1 MTADHLTRVPGL
13 LYGGDWNPEQ
23 WPEQVWAEDV
33 KLMAEAGVNLV
44 TVGVFSWARIQP
56 DAHDWDF
63 GWLDRLLDLVHRH
76 GIAVDLA
83 TATASPPAWLVR
95 AHPELLPVTADGVR
109 LEFGSRQHYCP
120 SSTAYRAAAV
130 RLTRMLAER
139 YRHHPA
145 LALWHVHNEYG
156 DHVQECF
163 CPASAA
169 HFRHWLRERHGGIEE
184 LNRSWGTAFWS
195 QRYNSFEQ
203 IEPPRTA
210 PGPVNPT
217 QLLDWRRFCSD
228 ALLDLHRAEKAVLDE
243 VSPGVPVTTNFM
255 SMLKAL
261 DYWEW
266 SRHEDFVSDDAY
278 PDPADPRAHVNAAM
292 TYDLMRSLKGGR
304 PWLLMEQAPSAVS
317 WRPVNLP
324 KRPGLYRL
332 WSLQALARGADGVLH
347 FQWRASSAGA
357 EKFHSAMLPHRG
369 TASRG
374 WQETVRFG
382 AELRRLGELA
392 GSRLRGDA
400 AVLLDWDSWWALEL
414 DDHPSARMRWLD
426 LLRPWY
432 AALYDRGVTVDF
444 VPPTAALDGYRLVL
458 APNLYLLDTATADRL
473 TAHVRDGGHLLCGPF
488 SGIADRDDHIHPG
501 GHPGPLRELFGL
513 VVDEHW
519 PIPDGATTTVTL
531 DGADQHAGTGLN
543 TGTELHAEHWSEWI
557 ETEGAETLARYGS
570 GVLAGLPAVTR
581 HRYGKGSA
589 WYLSCHLGAG
599 LGRVLDLPLAEAG
612 VGPVLP
618 GLPAGVEAT
627 RRYAA
632 DGRRY
637 LFLLNHG
644 PAERRVPLAEPG
656 TDLLTGT
663 ATGEAVTLAPLGAA
677 VLRLPAVSRDP
688 ADPRTPAVH
697 PPTAVQSPT
706 ATEEHE

>member
-1 MTADHLTRVPGL
+1 MDRLTRVPGL

-23 WPEQVWAEDV
+23 WPEEVWAEDV

-44 TVGVFSWARIQP
+44 TVGVFSWARLQP
-56 DAHDWDF
+56 DADSWDF
-63 GWLDRLLDLVHRH
+63 GWLDRLLDLVHRQ

-120 SSTAYRAAAV
+120 SSPVYRAAAV
-130 RLTRMLAER
+130 RLTRALAER
-139 YRHHPA
+139 YHDHPA
-145 LALWHVHNEYG
+145 LALWHIHNEYG

-163 CPASAA
+163 CAESAA
-169 HFRHWLRERHGGIEE
+169 DFRRWLRDRHGTVEE

-195 QRYNSFEQ
+195 QRYNTFDQ

-228 ALLDLHRAEKAVLDE
+228 ALLALHRAEKAVLDAL
-243 VSPGVPVTTNFM
+243 SPGLPVTTNFM

-278 PDPADPRAHVNAAM
+278 PDPADPRAHVNAALN
-292 TYDLMRSLKGGR
+292 YDLMRSLKAGR

-317 WRPVNLP
+317 WRPVNVP
-324 KRPGLYRL
+324 KRPELYRL

-347 FQWRASSAGA
+347 FQWRASVAGA

-369 TASRG
+369 TAGRG
-374 WQETVRFG
+374 WQRTVALG
-382 AELRRLGELA
+382 AELRRLGEIA
-392 GSRLRGDA
+392 GSRSRARVG
-400 AVLLDWDSWWALEL
+400 VLLDWDSWWALEL
-414 DDHPSARMRWLD
+414 DDHPSARMRWPE

-432 AALYDRGVTVDF
+432 TALYERGTTVDF
-444 VPPTAALDGYRLVL
+444 LPPDAAHDGYRLLL
-458 APNLYLLDTATADRL
+458 APNLYLLDTATAERL
-473 TAHVRDGGHLLCGPF
+473 TRYVRDGGHLVCGPF
-488 SGIADRDDHIHPG
+488 SGITDRHDHIHPG
-501 GHPGPLRELFGL
+501 GHPGPLRALLGL

-519 PIPDGATTTVTL
+519 PIPDGATTAL
-531 DGADQHAGTGLN
+531 RLGDR
-543 TGTELHAEHWSEWI
+543 ELHAERWSEWI
-557 ETEGAETLARYGS
+557 ETTEAETLARYTTGE
-570 GVLAGLPAVTR
+570 LAGRPAVTR
-581 HRYGKGSA
+581 RRHGSGSA
-589 WYLSCHLGAG
+589 WYLSCHLGPDT
-599 LGRVLDLPLAEAG
+599 GRVLDLPLAEAG
-612 VGPVLP
+612 IGPELP
-618 GLPAGVEAT
+618 GLPADVEAT
-627 RRYAA
+627 RRRAA
-632 DGRRY
+632 DGTEY

-644 PAERRVPLAEPG
+644 PADRRVPLTRPG

-663 ATGEAVTLAPLGAA
+663 ATGDALTLAPLGAA
-677 VLRLPAVSRDP
+677 VLRLPA
-688 ADPRTPAVH
+688 
-697 PPTAVQSPT
+697 
-706 ATEEHE
+706 TEERA

>member
-1 MTADHLTRVPGL
+1 MDRLTRVPGL

-44 TVGVFSWARIQP
+44 TVGVFSWARLQP
-56 DAHDWDF
+56 DAYSWDF

-76 GIAVDLA
+76 GVAVDLA

-95 AHPELLPVTADGVR
+95 AHPELLPVTADGIR

-120 SSTAYRAAAV
+120 SSPAYREAAV
-130 RLTRMLAER
+130 RLTRALAER

-145 LALWHVHNEYG
+145 LALWHIHNEYG

-169 HFRHWLRERHGGIEE
+169 DFRRWLRERHGTVDE

-195 QRYNSFEQ
+195 QHYNSFEQ

-228 ALLDLHRAEKAVLDE
+228 ALLALHRAEKAVLDE

-266 SRHEDFVSDDAY
+266 SRHEDLVSDDAY

-292 TYDLMRSLKGGR
+292 NYDLMRSLKGGR

-317 WRPVNLP
+317 WRPVNVP
-324 KRPGLYRL
+324 KPPDLHRL

-347 FQWRASSAGA
+347 FQWRASVAGA

-369 TASRG
+369 TAARG
-374 WQETVRFG
+374 WRQTVRLG
-382 AELRRLGELA
+382 AELRRLGEIA
-392 GSRLRGDA
+392 GSRLRGQA

-414 DDHPSARMRWLD
+414 DDHPSGRMRWLD

-432 AALYDRGVTVDF
+432 AALHARGITVDF
-444 VPPTAALDGYRLVL
+444 LPPSAEPDGYPLL
-458 APNLYLLDTATADRL
+458 FAPNLYLLDTATAERL
-473 TAHVRDGGHLLCGPF
+473 TRYVRGGGRLVCGPF
-488 SGIADRDDHIHPG
+488 SGIADRHDHIHPG
-501 GHPGPLRELFGL
+501 GHPGPLREPLGI

-519 PIPDGATTTVTL
+519 PIPDGTTTAVRL
-531 DGADQHAGTGLN
+531 DGTKTESTEPDGTEPG
-543 TGTELHAEHWSEWI
+543 GTELRAEHWSEWI
-557 ETEGAETLARYGS
+557 ETEGAETLARYTS
-570 GVLAGLPAVTR
+570 GPLTGLPAVTR
-581 HRYGKGSA
+581 HRYGAGSA
-589 WYLSCHLGAG
+589 WYLSCHLGADVG
-599 LGRVLDLPLAEAG
+599 PVLDLPLAEAG
-612 VGPVLP
+612 LNAELP
-618 GLPAGVEAT
+618 GLPPGVEAT
-627 RRYAA
+627 RRHAA
-632 DGRRY
+632 DGTGY

-644 PAERRVPLAEPG
+644 PEERQVPLRTPGTDPLTG

-663 ATGEAVTLAPLGAA
+663 PTGDTLTLAPLGAA
-677 VLRLPAVSRDP
+677 VIRLPAAQER
-688 ADPRTPAVH
+688 A
-697 PPTAVQSPT
+697 
-706 ATEEHE
+706 

>member
-1 MTADHLTRVPGL
+1 MTTTVTTDRLTRVPGL

-44 TVGVFSWARIQP
+44 TVGVFSWARLQP
-56 DAHDWDF
+56 DADSWDF

-120 SSTAYRAAAV
+120 SSPAYRQAAV
-130 RLTRMLAER
+130 RLTRALAER
-139 YRHHPA
+139 YRDHPA
-145 LALWHVHNEYG
+145 LALWHIHNEYG

-169 HFRHWLRERHGGIEE
+169 DFRRWLRERHGDIEE

-195 QRYNSFEQ
+195 QHYNSFEQ

-228 ALLDLHRAEKAVLDE
+228 ALLALHRAEKAVLDE

-292 TYDLMRSLKGGR
+292 NYDLMRSLKGGR

-317 WRPVNLP
+317 WRPVNVP
-324 KRPGLYRL
+324 KTPGLHRL

-347 FQWRASSAGA
+347 FQWRASVAGA

-369 TASRG
+369 TAARG

-382 AELRRLGELA
+382 TELRRLGELA
-392 GSRLRGDA
+392 GSRLRGQV

-432 AALYDRGVTVDF
+432 AALYERGVTVDF
-444 VPPTAALDGYRLVL
+444 VPSTADPDGYPLLL

-473 TAHVRDGGHLLCGPF
+473 TAYVRGGGRLVCGPF
-488 SGIADRDDHIHPG
+488 SGITDRHDHIHPG
-501 GHPGPLRELFGL
+501 GHPGPLRELLGI

-519 PIPDGATTTVTL
+519 PIPDGATTTLTP
-531 DGADQHAGTGLN
+531 AGTEPPAEPR
-543 TGTELHAEHWSEWI
+543 TELRAERWSEWI
-557 ETEGAETLARYGS
+557 EAETAETLARYDS
-570 GVLAGLPAVTR
+570 GALAGLPAVTR
-581 HRYGKGSA
+581 NRLGAGSA
-589 WYLSCHLGAG
+589 WYLSCHLGTD
-599 LGRVLDLPLAEAG
+599 LGAVLDPVLAEAG
-612 VGPVLP
+612 VGAELP
-618 GLPAGVEAT
+618 GLPEGVEAT
-627 RRYAA
+627 RRHAA
-632 DGRRY
+632 DGTGY

-644 PAERRVPLAEPG
+644 PVERRVPLDAPG

-663 ATGEAVTLAPLGAA
+663 EAAAAVTLAPLGAA
-677 VLRLPAVSRDP
+677 VLRLPAAQER
-688 ADPRTPAVH
+688 A
-697 PPTAVQSPT
+697 
-706 ATEEHE
+706 

>member
-1 MTADHLTRVPGL
+1 MDRLTRVPGL

-33 KLMAEAGVNLV
+33 ELMAEAGVNLV
-44 TVGVFSWARIQP
+44 TVGVFSWARLQP
-56 DAHDWDF
+56 DAESWDF

-120 SSTAYRAAAV
+120 SSPAYRSAAV
-130 RLTRMLAER
+130 RLTRALAER
-139 YRHHPA
+139 YHDHPA
-145 LALWHVHNEYG
+145 LALWHIHNEYG

-169 HFRHWLRERHGGIEE
+169 DFRRWLRERHGGIEE

-195 QRYNSFEQ
+195 QRYTSFAQ

-228 ALLDLHRAEKAVLDE
+228 ALLALHRAEKAVLDG

-266 SRHEDFVSDDAY
+266 SRHEDLVSDDAY

-292 TYDLMRSLKGGR
+292 NYDLMRSLKGGR

-347 FQWRASSAGA
+347 FQWRASVAGA

-369 TASRG
+369 TAGRG
-374 WQETVRFG
+374 WQETVRLG
-382 AELRRLGELA
+382 AELRRLGETA
-392 GSRLRGDA
+392 GSRLRGRA

-414 DDHPSARMRWLD
+414 DDHPSARMRWPD

-432 AALYDRGVTVDF
+432 AALFERGVTVDF
-444 VPPTAALDGYRLVL
+444 VPPTARLDGYPLVL

-473 TAHVRDGGHLLCGPF
+473 TGYVRAGGRLVCGPF
-488 SGIADRDDHIHPG
+488 SGIADRHDHIHPG
-501 GHPGPLRELFGL
+501 GHPGPLRGL
-513 VVDEHW
+513 LGIVVDEHW
-519 PIPDGATTTVTL
+519 PIPDGETTAVTL
-531 DGADQHAGTGLN
+531 DGATAPTALR
-543 TGTELHAEHWSEWI
+543 AERWSEWI
-557 ETEGAETLARYGS
+557 ETEGAETLARYAS
-570 GVLAGLPAVTR
+570 GTLAGLPAVTR
-581 HRYGKGSA
+581 HRLGAGSA
-589 WYLSCHLGAG
+589 WYLGCHLGADV
-599 LGRVLDLPLAEAG
+599 GRVLDLPLAEAG
-612 VGPVLP
+612 VGPELP
-618 GLPAGVEAT
+618 GLPEGVEAT
-627 RRYAA
+627 RRHAA
-632 DGRRY
+632 DGRQY

-644 PAERRVPLAEPG
+644 DAERRIPLDTPG

-663 ATGEAVTLAPLGAA
+663 ATGTAVTLAPLGAA
-677 VLRLPAVSRDP
+677 VLRLPA
-688 ADPRTPAVH
+688 A
-697 PPTAVQSPT
+697 
-706 ATEEHE
+706 EERP